1 MSYSIENPWIKQRE
15 PIMCTWNAL
24 QNRGTFSNVQVS
36 TKNDLMMFSERQIKQ
51 YVKMLKAFGFTG
63 MQITDGC
70 LSWRTY
76 GSPEFVHGQIRRYA
90 EALHEEG
97 MNFTYWVWAACF
109 DEFGWSD
116 PEARYS
122 AADGGRAYDDPQVF
136 ATFDRYYDMYA
147 ELADVTDLLMMH
159 FADPGKLTS
168 NDDIFAFA
176 RFLEDKFRAK
186 NPNVR
191 FAIETWGS
199 ADDFPDKLAAAGF
212 RDHMLLEL
220 PFLPVWKEEGKRA
233 RFRRDVINAGC
244 RLGSWGWYTCD
255 MEIDQLAAFHVNNRV
270 IADVYKKTR
279 EQADHVAVPEYWS
292 ELSAYNVLNFASMYS
307 CAQLLIDPER
317 SPDHMLREV
326 TEMFFGK
333 KYFDEVLRALELVRD
348 ARSGDTWESYWWTD
362 EGFDL
367 GTGDPESIIKRCE
380 VSIEEITRVSRD
392 HTSYASVP
400 TPLEPCEIAELMIPH
415 LEQIRLYARFR
426 LDMAELE
433 KKLDGGAPKEELY
446 RELDRIWHPIPDFN
460 TIIGVFGQL
469 EANFQDKAVYGFCD
483 RAGIEVP
490 KKGYRDALIK
500 RRFLDFMIY
509 QQRAAG
515 EERLRFSEDFY
526 SGPFVYLRDARR
538 ILDIMTDEGVL
549 QMNSD
554 GTYSLLNYEDYRYNF
569 N

>member
-1 MSYSIENPWIKQRE
+1 MSYSFENPWIKQRE

-116 PEARYS
+116 PAAKYS
-122 AADGGRAYDDPQVF
+122 SEKGNAYDDPEVF

-168 NDDIFAFA
+168 NEDIFAFA
-176 RFLEDKFRAK
+176 RLLENKFLAK
-186 NPNVR
+186 NPGVK

-199 ADDFPDKLAAAGF
+199 AADFPDKLAAAGF
-212 RDHMLLEL
+212 CDHMLLEL

-255 MEIDQLAAFHVNNRV
+255 MEIAQLAAFHVNNRV

-307 CAQLLIDPER
+307 CAQLLIDPDR
-317 SPDHMLREV
+317 SPDDMLREAAF
-326 TEMFFGK
+326 MFYGE
-333 KYFDEVLRALELVRD
+333 KYGETVLRALELVRD

-362 EGFDL
+362 DGFDL
-367 GTGDPESIIKRCE
+367 GTSDPAEIAKRAEKC
-380 VSIEEITRVSRD
+380 IAEITEISRD
-392 HTSYASVP
+392 HTSFASVP
-400 TPLEPCEIAELMIPH
+400 TPLEPCEILELMLPH
-415 LEQIRLYARFR
+415 LEQIRLYAVFR
-426 LDMAELE
+426 LDMEILYE
-433 KKLDGGAPKEELY
+433 KKNAGAPEEELKA
-446 RELDRIWHPIPDFN
+446 ELDRIWHPIPDFN

-469 EANFQDKAVYGFCD
+469 EANFQDKAVYKFC
-483 RAGIEVP
+483 REAGIEAP
-490 KKGYRDALIK
+490 RKGYRDNLIK

-509 QQRAAG
+509 QQRATG
-515 EERLRFSEDFY
+515 CRLEFSCDFY
-526 SGPFVYLRDARR
+526 SGPFVYLDDAPY
-538 ILDIMTDEGVL
+538 ILDLMCSEGVL
-549 QMNSD
+549 EKNEN
-554 GTYSLLNYEDYRYNF
+554 GTYSLVNYKDYRYNF